1 MKKLSIKILGAIVVA
16 IMLVQNTV
24 AIAATENDLN
34 NINKQIEQQKDK
46 INDIKEEKSDKLEE
60 VEKINT
66 QISEYQKQID
76 ELDER
81 ISEMNL
87 QLKEEQTKL
96 DKAQD
101 DFDKQEKLMEARLV
115 ATQEQGETSF
125 LDVLLSS
132 DGIMDFISKYYFVT
146 ELVSADTEL
155 LEDIKK
161 QKEEI
166 KQAKEK
172 IEASKRELDTI
183 RASKQGV
190 TTQLKNAKDEKDKQ
204 VEQLS
209 EEEKEAQAELD
220 KFEADKT
227 AIRKEIEEAA
237 KKYQNNSKPSTGGG
251 NVKPGNP
258 SSSGF
263 IRPIPGYSITCGW
276 YGYAGHTGADYS
288 GSNMYGKAVLA
299 AKSGVVLTSTTKT
312 GGIPNYG
319 SDGNYVGS
327 YSSYGEYIIIDHQD
341 GTMTL
346 YAHGKPGSRL
356 VSKGQKVSQGQ
367 QIMSVGNTGNV
378 RPRPSPSNP
387 LGGTHLHVE
396 VWVNGIPVNPANYI
410 P

>member
-1 MKKLSIKILGAIVVA
+1 MKKVVVKILGAIVVI

-24 AIAATENDLN
+24 VIAATQNDLN
-34 NINKQIEQQKDK
+34 NINKQIEAKKDEL
-46 INDIKEEKSDKLEE
+46 NNIKEEKSDKLEE
-60 VEKINT
+60 VEKLNT

-76 ELDER
+76 ELDIK
-81 ISEMNL
+81 ISEMNSKL
-87 QLKEEQTKL
+87 QEEKAKL
-96 DKAQD
+96 EKAQE

-132 DGIMDFISKYYFVT
+132 NGIMDFISKYYFVT

-172 IEASKRELDTI
+172 IEASKKELDTTK
-183 RASKQGV
+183 ASKQGV
-190 TTQLKNAKDEKDKQ
+190 TTQLRNAKNEKNAQ

-209 EEEKEAQAELD
+209 EEEKETQAELD
-220 KFEADKT
+220 KFEADKAT
-227 AIRKEIEEAA
+227 IRKEIEEAA
-237 KKYQNNSKPSTGGG
+237 KKYQNNSKPTGGTST
-251 NVKPGNP
+251 KPGNP
-258 SSSGF
+258 SASGF

-299 AKSGVVLTSTTKT
+299 AKGGVVLTSTTKT

-378 RPRPSPSNP
+378 RPRPTPSNP

-396 VWVNGIPVNPANYI
+396 VWVNGKPVNPANYI

>member
-1 MKKLSIKILGAIVVA
+1 MKKLSIKVLGAIVVA

-24 AIAATENDLN
+24 VIAATQNDLN
-34 NINKQIEQQKDK
+34 NINKQIEEKKDK
-46 INDIKEEKSDKLEE
+46 LNNIKEEKSDKLEE

-76 ELDER
+76 ELDTK
-81 ISEMNL
+81 ISEMNSKL
-87 QLKEEQTKL
+87 EEEKAKL
-96 DKAQD
+96 DKAQE
-101 DFDKQEKLMEARLV
+101 DFEKQEKLMEARLV

-132 DGIMDFISKYYFVT
+132 NGIMDFISKYYFVT

-172 IEASKRELDTI
+172 IEASKKELATTK
-183 RASKQGV
+183 ASKQGV
-190 TTQLKNAKDEKDKQ
+190 TTQLKNAKNEKNEQ
-204 VEQLS
+204 VAQLS
-209 EEEKEAQAELD
+209 EEEKETQAELD
-220 KFEADKT
+220 KFEADKV
-227 AIRKEIEEAA
+227 AIRNEIAAAA
-237 KKYQNNSKPSTGGG
+237 KKYQNSSKPTGGT

-258 SSSGF
+258 SASGF

-299 AKSGVVLTSTTKT
+299 AKGGVVLTSTTKT

-378 RPRPSPSNP
+378 RPRPTPSNP

-396 VWVNGIPVNPANYI
+396 VWVNGKPVNPANYI

>member
-24 AIAATENDLN
+24 AIAATQNDLN

-46 INDIKEEKSDKLEE
+46 LNDIKEEKSDKLEE

-76 ELDER
+76 ELDEK
-81 ISEMNL
+81 ISEMNA
-87 QLKEEQTKL
+87 QLKEEQAKL
-96 DKAQD
+96 DKSQE

-132 DGIMDFISKYYFVT
+132 NGIMDFISKYYFVT

-166 KQAKEK
+166 QQAKEK
-172 IEASKRELDTI
+172 IEASKKELDTTK
-183 RASKQGV
+183 ASKQGV
-190 TTQLKNAKDEKDKQ
+190 TTQLKNAKNEKDQQ
-204 VEQLS
+204 VAQLS

-227 AIRKEIEEAA
+227 AIRNEIAEAA

-263 IRPIPGYSITCGW
+263 IRPVPGYSITCGW

-356 VSKGQKVSQGQ
+356 VSKGQRVSQGQ

-378 RPRPSPSNP
+378 KPRPSPSNP

-396 VWVNGIPVNPANYI
+396 VWVNGTPVNPANYI

>member
-183 RASKQGV
+183 RTSKQGV

>member
-1 MKKLSIKILGAIVVA
+1 MKKLSIKILGAIVVI

-24 AIAATENDLN
+24 VIAATQNDLN
-34 NINKQIEQQKDK
+34 NINKQIEEKKDK
-46 INDIKEEKSDKLEE
+46 LNNIKEEKSDKLEE
-60 VEKINT
+60 VEKLNT

-76 ELDER
+76 ELDIK
-81 ISEMNL
+81 ISEMNSKL
-87 QLKEEQTKL
+87 QEEKSKL
-96 DKAQD
+96 DKAQE

-132 DGIMDFISKYYFVT
+132 NGIMDFISKYYFVT

-172 IEASKRELDTI
+172 IEASKKELDTTK
-183 RASKQGV
+183 ASKQGV
-190 TTQLKNAKDEKDKQ
+190 TNQLRNAKNEKNAQ

-209 EEEKEAQAELD
+209 EEEKETQAELD
-220 KFEADKT
+220 KFEADKAT
-227 AIRKEIEEAA
+227 IRKEIEEAA
-237 KKYQNNSKPSTGGG
+237 KKYQNSSKPTGGTST
-251 NVKPGNP
+251 KPGNP
-258 SSSGF
+258 SASGF

-356 VSKGQKVSQGQ
+356 VSKGQKVLQGQ

-378 RPRPSPSNP
+378 RPRPTPTNP

-396 VWVNGIPVNPANYI
+396 VWVNGKPVNPANYI

>member
-1 MKKLSIKILGAIVVA
+1 MYS
-16 IMLVQNTV
+16 T
-24 AIAATENDLN
+24 
-34 NINKQIEQQKDK
+34 
-46 INDIKEEKSDKLEE
+46 
-60 VEKINT
+60 
-66 QISEYQKQID
+66 
-76 ELDER
+76 
-81 ISEMNL
+81 
-87 QLKEEQTKL
+87 TK
-96 DKAQD
+96 
-101 DFDKQEKLMEARLV
+101 
-115 ATQEQGETSF
+115 
-125 LDVLLSS
+125 
-132 DGIMDFISKYYFVT
+132 
-146 ELVSADTEL
+146 
-155 LEDIKK
+155 
-161 QKEEI
+161 
-166 KQAKEK
+166 
-172 IEASKRELDTI
+172 
-183 RASKQGV
+183 ASKQGV
-190 TTQLKNAKDEKDKQ
+190 TNQLRNAKNEKNAQ

-209 EEEKEAQAELD
+209 EEEKETQAELD
-220 KFEADKT
+220 KFEADKAT
-227 AIRKEIEEAA
+227 IRKEIEEAA
-237 KKYQNNSKPSTGGG
+237 KKYQNNSKPTGGT

-258 SSSGF
+258 SASGF

-378 RPRPSPSNP
+378 RPRPTPTNP

-396 VWVNGIPVNPANYI
+396 VWVNGKPVNPANYI

>member
-1 MKKLSIKILGAIVVA
+1 MKKLSIKILGAIVVI

-24 AIAATENDLN
+24 VIAATQNDLN
-34 NINKQIEQQKDK
+34 NINKQIEAKKDEL
-46 INDIKEEKSDKLEE
+46 NNIKEEKSDKLEE
-60 VEKINT
+60 VEKLNT

-76 ELDER
+76 ELDIK
-81 ISEMNL
+81 ISEMNSKL
-87 QLKEEQTKL
+87 QEEKAKL
-96 DKAQD
+96 DKAQE

-132 DGIMDFISKYYFVT
+132 NGIMDFISKYYFVT

-155 LEDIKK
+155 LEDIKA

-172 IEASKRELDTI
+172 IEASKKELDTTK
-183 RASKQGV
+183 ASKQGV
-190 TTQLKNAKDEKDKQ
+190 TNQLRNAKNEKNAQ

-209 EEEKEAQAELD
+209 EEEKETQAELD
-220 KFEADKT
+220 KFEADKAT
-227 AIRKEIEEAA
+227 IRKEIEEAA
-237 KKYQNNSKPSTGGG
+237 KKYQNNSKPTGGT

-258 SSSGF
+258 SASGF

-378 RPRPSPSNP
+378 RPRPTPTNP

-396 VWVNGIPVNPANYI
+396 VWVNGKPVNPANYI

>member
-1 MKKLSIKILGAIVVA
+1 MKKLSIKILGAIVVI

-24 AIAATENDLN
+24 VIAATQNDLN
-34 NINKQIEQQKDK
+34 NINKQIEAKKDEL
-46 INDIKEEKSDKLEE
+46 NNIKEEKSDKLEE
-60 VEKINT
+60 VEKLNT

-76 ELDER
+76 ELDIK
-81 ISEMNL
+81 ISEMNSKL
-87 QLKEEQTKL
+87 QEEKAKL
-96 DKAQD
+96 EKAQE

-132 DGIMDFISKYYFVT
+132 NGIMDFISKYYFVT

-172 IEASKRELDTI
+172 IEASKKELDTTK
-183 RASKQGV
+183 ASKQGV
-190 TTQLKNAKDEKDKQ
+190 TNQLRNAKNEKNAQ

-209 EEEKEAQAELD
+209 EEEKETQAELD
-220 KFEADKT
+220 KFEADKAT
-227 AIRKEIEEAA
+227 IRKEIEEAA
-237 KKYQNNSKPSTGGG
+237 KKYQNNSKPTGGT

-258 SSSGF
+258 SASGF

-378 RPRPSPSNP
+378 RPRPTPTNP

-396 VWVNGIPVNPANYI
+396 VWVNGKPVNPANYI

>member
-1 MKKLSIKILGAIVVA
+1 MKKLSIKILGAIVVI

-24 AIAATENDLN
+24 VIAATQNDLN
-34 NINKQIEQQKDK
+34 NINKQIEAKKDEL
-46 INDIKEEKSDKLEE
+46 NNIKEEKSDKLEE
-60 VEKINT
+60 VEKLNT

-76 ELDER
+76 ELDIK
-81 ISEMNL
+81 ISEMNSKL
-87 QLKEEQTKL
+87 QEEKAKL
-96 DKAQD
+96 EKAQE

-132 DGIMDFISKYYFVT
+132 NGIMDFISKYYFVT

-172 IEASKRELDTI
+172 IEASKKELDTTK
-183 RASKQGV
+183 ASKQGV
-190 TTQLKNAKDEKDKQ
+190 TNQLRNAKNEKNAQ

-209 EEEKEAQAELD
+209 EEEKETQAELD
-220 KFEADKT
+220 KFEADKAT
-227 AIRKEIEEAA
+227 IRKEIEEAA
-237 KKYQNNSKPSTGGG
+237 KKYQNNSKPTGGTST
-251 NVKPGNP
+251 KPGNP
-258 SSSGF
+258 SASGF

-378 RPRPSPSNP
+378 RPRPTPTNP

-396 VWVNGIPVNPANYI
+396 VWVNGKPVNPANYI

>member
-24 AIAATENDLN
+24 AIAATQNDLN

-81 ISEMNL
+81 ISEMNS

-172 IEASKRELDTI
+172 IEASKRELDTT
-183 RASKQGV
+183 RASKQGI

-227 AIRKEIEEAA
+227 AIRKEIAEAA

-396 VWVNGIPVNPANYI
+396 VWVNGTPVNPANYI

>member
-1 MKKLSIKILGAIVVA
+1 MRKLSIKILGAIIVA

-24 AIAATENDLN
+24 VIAATQNDLN
-34 NINKQIEQQKDK
+34 NINKQIEEKKDEL
-46 INDIKEEKSDKLEE
+46 NNIKEEKSNKLEE
-60 VEKINT
+60 VEKLNT

-76 ELDER
+76 ELDIK
-81 ISEMNL
+81 ISEMNSKL
-87 QLKEEQTKL
+87 QEEKAKL
-96 DKAQD
+96 DKAQE

-132 DGIMDFISKYYFVT
+132 NGIMDFISKYYFVT
-146 ELVSADTEL
+146 ELLSADTEL
-155 LEDIKK
+155 LEDIKR

-172 IEASKRELDTI
+172 IEASKKELDTTK
-183 RASKQGV
+183 ASKQGI
-190 TTQLKNAKDEKDKQ
+190 TNQLRNAKNEKNAQ

-209 EEEKEAQAELD
+209 EEEKETQAELD
-220 KFEADKT
+220 KFEADKAT
-227 AIRKEIEEAA
+227 IRKEIEEAV
-237 KKYQNNSKPSTGGG
+237 KKYQNNSKPTGGTSA
-251 NVKPGNP
+251 NPANP
-258 SSSGF
+258 SASGF

-396 VWVNGIPVNPANYI
+396 VWVNGKPVNPANYI

>member
-1 MKKLSIKILGAIVVA
+1 MKKLSIKILGAIVVI

-24 AIAATENDLN
+24 VIAATQNDLN
-34 NINKQIEQQKDK
+34 NINKQIEAKKDEL
-46 INDIKEEKSDKLEE
+46 NNIKEEKSDKLEE
-60 VEKINT
+60 VEKLNT

-76 ELDER
+76 ELDIK
-81 ISEMNL
+81 ISEMNSKL
-87 QLKEEQTKL
+87 QEEKAKL
-96 DKAQD
+96 DKAQE

-132 DGIMDFISKYYFVT
+132 NGIMDFISKYYFVT

-172 IEASKRELDTI
+172 IEASKKELDTTK
-183 RASKQGV
+183 ASKQGV
-190 TTQLKNAKDEKDKQ
+190 TNQLRNAKNEKNAQ

-209 EEEKEAQAELD
+209 EEEKETQAELD
-220 KFEADKT
+220 KFEADKAT
-227 AIRKEIEEAA
+227 IRKEIEEAA
-237 KKYQNNSKPSTGGG
+237 KKYQNSSKPTGGTST
-251 NVKPGNP
+251 KPGNP
-258 SSSGF
+258 SASGF

-378 RPRPSPSNP
+378 RPRPTPTNP

-396 VWVNGIPVNPANYI
+396 VWVNGKPVNPANYI